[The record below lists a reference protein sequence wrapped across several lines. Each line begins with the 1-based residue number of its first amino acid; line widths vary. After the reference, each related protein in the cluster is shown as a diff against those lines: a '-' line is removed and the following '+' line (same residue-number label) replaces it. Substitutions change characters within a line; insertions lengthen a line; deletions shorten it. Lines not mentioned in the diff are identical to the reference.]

1 MKFNRDVYRWGF
13 VDRANDEIEVA
24 HGLVEIIYKD
34 GTVAEI
40 EVEEIKHLVIHHRIP
55 DEVKEG

>member
-40 EVEEIKHLVIHHRIP
+40 EVEEIKHRHSPPHPRRS
-55 DEVKEG
+55 EGG